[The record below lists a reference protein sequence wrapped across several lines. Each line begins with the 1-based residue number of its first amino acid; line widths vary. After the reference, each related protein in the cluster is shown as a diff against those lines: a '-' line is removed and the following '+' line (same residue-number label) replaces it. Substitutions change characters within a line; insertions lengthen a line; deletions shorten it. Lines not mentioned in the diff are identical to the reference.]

1 MAPSKA
7 EHSKIMLRKIFSL
20 TLLCSCVFLLGGC
33 YQDVNVSLHEPGK
46 YEGRTDPL
54 LAKLKTPD
62 LQAKLQQRFKLS
74 QTDR

>member
-1 MAPSKA
+1 
-7 EHSKIMLRKIFSL
+7 MLRKTFSL
-20 TLLCSCVFLLGGC
+20 ILLCSGMLVLGGC

-54 LAKLKTPD
+54 LAKLKTPA